1 VTAGIQ
7 GGLTTSTPTG
17 TKIINPSSSAA
28 GRACMNCHV
37 MVHGSN
43 SPAGAFLHR

>member
-1 VTAGIQ
+1 MAGKLANPGIN
-7 GGLTTSTPTG
+7 TG
-17 TKIINPSSSAA
+17 SGSG

-43 SPAGAFLHR
+43 SPAGGYLLR

>member
-1 VTAGIQ
+1 VNIT
-7 GGLTTSTPTG
+7 
-17 TKIINPSSSAA
+17 

-43 SPAGAFLHR
+43 SPAGGFLQR